1 MRRKKKSRN
10 GEVFDTIRRVS
21 RDQQREIDKA
31 LGIIADVVREM
42 GLPPELAAYSVFDTV
57 LNERRLWRRFLRR
70 RFQMQIVNTDG
81 HDHLLGIK
89 NAPVGKSSL
98 LEEWLLL
105 YAVQE
110 HARWELSYRVM
121 IERGVKALDEFE
133 GWHWSDD
140 RKRYWASL
148 AALEG
153 FILAQRHT
161 DDLVSLTIQPESIDP
176 RLRELVAA
184 ILTGQ
189 VEEKISLSRNKRL
202 KATLSEQGGDA
213 RAELQKLLPA
223 AVMEE
228 WKPAG
233 SEVPSAGKYRE
244 IRSRIARNLE
254 RSGNESGYLER
265 LGKLSSSESSEV
277 AEDTDDLSDFERRE
291 EARQQLDSLEKNV
304 TLSKQQAEIWQRLRQ
319 GMEIAEIA
327 SELEIPRNQVSKQK
341 ARIKRKMQK
350 VRTAV
355 GF

>member
-1 MRRKKKSRN
+1 MRRKKNRN
-10 GEVFDTIRRVS
+10 GEMFEAARQMS
-21 RDQQREIDKA
+21 RDQQRERDKA
-31 LGIIADVVREM
+31 LRLIVDTVGEM
-42 GLPPELAAYSVFDTV
+42 GLPPELAAYRV
-57 LNERRLWRRFLRR
+57 LEIVLSERRLWRRFLRR
-70 RFQMQIVNTDG
+70 RFHMQVVNTDG
-81 HDHLLGIK
+81 DDHLVGIK

-98 LEEWLLL
+98 LEEWIFL
-105 YAVQE
+105 YAVQQ

-121 IERGVKALDEFE
+121 IERSVKALDELE

-153 FILAQRHT
+153 FILAQRMT
-161 DDLVSLTIQPESIDP
+161 DDLMSLTIQPESIDP
-176 RLRELVAA
+176 RHRELVAA

-189 VEEKISLSRNKRL
+189 VEEKISLSQNKRL
-202 KATLSEQGGDA
+202 KATLREQGGNA
-213 RAELQKLLPA
+213 QTELQKMLPA

-228 WKPAG
+228 WGRAE
-233 SEVPSAGKYRE
+233 SELLAGKHSGF
-244 IRSRIARNLE
+244 RSRITRNLE
-254 RSGNESGYLER
+254 RSGIESRYLER

-277 AEDTDDLSDFERRE
+277 AEDTDDLSNFERRE
-291 EARQQLDSLEKNV
+291 EARQQLDSLEKSV

-327 SELEIPRNQVSKQK
+327 SELEIPRQQVSTQK

-350 VRTAV
+350 VRTTV